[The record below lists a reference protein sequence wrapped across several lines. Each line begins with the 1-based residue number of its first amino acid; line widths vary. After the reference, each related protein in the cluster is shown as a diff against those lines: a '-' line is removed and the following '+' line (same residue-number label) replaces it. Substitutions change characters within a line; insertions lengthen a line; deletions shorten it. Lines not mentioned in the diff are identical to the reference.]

1 MKDKPTYQV
10 KIKLSRN
17 ETGGSCQERLLLY
30 STSVI
35 SNFRGVVVT
44 SCYFARLW
52 RQAKA
57 ILFENRKSSPKG
69 VYFTTLVLGK

>member
-17 ETGGSCQERLLLY
+17 EAGGSFKERMLLY
-30 STSVI
+30 STSAN

-52 RQAKA
+52 
-57 ILFENRKSSPKG
+57 
-69 VYFTTLVLGK
+69 